1 MQKLTVNAPTRT
13 YDILVDWDFMDQLG
27 RELSQRGLTDN
38 TPVAVITSPRIG
50 GLYFESVRDSLRS
63 AGVDEIGRLD
73 IPDGEENKN
82 LEQYC
87 RAVNWLSEFADS
99 PGVRPPVITL
109 GGGVVGDLGGF
120 VAHTFKRGVPFV
132 QVTTTLLGAVDCSVG
147 GKTAVDLPAGK
158 NLVGAFHQPSLVF
171 ADLAMLRTLPERE
184 IRSGTAE
191 VIKYGT
197 VFDSTFFEFLEDN
210 IEAMMLLDSDVL
222 ARVVRRCCEL
232 KADVVARDE
241 FDDRD
246 IRISLNFGHTAGHA
260 IESACGFRLTHGECV
275 AIGMVVAARISRR
288 LDMCSEH
295 DAERLEKLLGKAGL
309 PVHCR
314 ELSLDVNDVMGTMK
328 QDKKWAGGHSVFV
341 LLDGIGGWQ
350 KRVDLPMEV
359 VREEV
364 QKVLK

>member
-1 MQKLTVNAPTRT
+1 
-13 YDILVDWDFMDQLG
+13 
-27 RELSQRGLTDN
+27 
-38 TPVAVITSPRIG
+38 
-50 GLYFESVRDSLRS
+50 
-63 AGVDEIGRLD
+63 
-73 IPDGEENKN
+73 
-82 LEQYC
+82 
-87 RAVNWLSEFADS
+87 
-99 PGVRPPVITL
+99 
-109 GGGVVGDLGGF
+109 

-309 PVHCR
+309 PLHCR